1 MASPRIQTQ
10 AKPELMVFR
19 GGSRE
24 AASRLLAAER
34 SKEILPIL
42 LEEIVRLGFPR
53 ALVLE
58 VDLNTGEIKPSA
70 SLNCEKEYLARFRTS
85 LRARENPVVSVLQN
99 LSPAVLKAGTVT
111 ANSLYACPM
120 IFRSRQRCWEAK
132 HERRKD
138 CLALLNSRLSRKYPF
153 EKQVCTACG
162 MRSYANIVVAQT
174 IRHIDED
181 ALRELRTLVDR
192 ANGFMSRLFKTEHY
206 YNRMREMEKFAATG
220 RLAGTIAHEINN
232 PLESIKNAIHLLGD
246 KLDASSKPIYDLLK
260 IETER
265 VTRIIR
271 QTLDLY
277 RNVVHLSN
285 FDLDAVV
292 EDTLTLFARPLSHGD
307 IKVEKQLGHVTQFKG
322 SADQFRQLLSN
333 LVVNARDSMPSGG
346 RLILR
351 TREMRSK
358 DGLHDSVILTVADTG
373 AGIPQNL
380 QRSMFDPFVST
391 KGSNGTGLG
400 LWIVKGIV
408 ENHSGRIKVRSS
420 VGKGTCFRLAFP
432 ISRELGV
439 ATVKAGVHDSTAAAA
454 QVRRSRQRAG
464 RNRRS

>member
-34 SKEILPIL
+34 SKEIFPIL

-58 VDLNTGEIKPSA
+58 VDFDTGEIKASV
-70 SLNCEKEYLARFRTS
+70 SLNCEKEYLAKFRTS

-111 ANSLYACPM
+111 ADSLYACPM
-120 IFRSRQRCWEAK
+120 IFCSRQRCWEAK
-132 HERRKD
+132 RERRKD
-138 CLALLNSRLSRKYPF
+138 CLAVLNSRLSRKYPF

-162 MRSYANIVVAQT
+162 MRAYANIVVAQT
-174 IRHIDED
+174 TRHTDED

-192 ANGFMSRLFKTEHY
+192 ANGFMSRLFKVEHY
-206 YNRMREMEKFAATG
+206 YNRMRDMEVTISRLLAAEQLQLGRRMVETEKFAAAG

-277 RNVVHLSN
+277 RNVIHLSN

-292 EDTLTLFARPLSHGD
+292 EDTLTMFAHPLAKDD
-307 IKVEKQLGHVTQFKG
+307 IKVEKQLGHVSQFKG

-358 DGLHDSVILTVADTG
+358 DGLHGSVILTVADTG
-373 AGIPQNL
+373 AGIPKDL
-380 QRSMFDPFVST
+380 QRSIFEPFVST
-391 KGSNGTGLG
+391 KGSKGTGLG

-408 ENHSGRIKVRSS
+408 ENHSGRIKVRSR

-432 ISRELGV
+432 ISREAGV
-439 ATVKAGVHDSTAAAA
+439 ATVKAGS
-454 QVRRSRQRAG
+454 S
-464 RNRRS
+464 